1 MFSYQN
7 GHAEA
12 AKGVQR
18 FQALLLGLKRN
29 FIVKKIEFS
38 IRRIPYFV
46 ARFLFLLLSFH
57 LRGIFLKRVQ
67 YSFLGKTFSLFTH
80 FRFYVKPCAFE
91 EPPDPSCGPV

>member
-29 FIVKKIEFS
+29 FIVKKIECS
-38 IRRIPYFV
+38 I
-46 ARFLFLLLSFH
+46 LFGELHTLSFASSSFFF
-57 LRGIFLKRVQ
+57 LSTCEVFLKEVSGRNI
-67 YSFLGKTFSLFTH
+67 
-80 FRFYVKPCAFE
+80 
-91 EPPDPSCGPV
+91 